1 MHLTDLIEH
10 NTILT
15 STTTS
20 SFITSQHICLENK
33 RPGNYVISTFL
44 SLCSRYVAIC
54 HPMKA
59 HAMSGLKRVVRVI
72 IIIWIMAAIL
82 SVPQTVQYKVV
93 YAVDRRNKTISE
105 SAYCGIG
112 EDSHIERTFEISTFL
127 LFVFPMTL
135 VTVMYTMI
143 AIAIRRSEL
152 IRDGSDASHRER
164 LTGVEIRVQQQARA
178 RRSVLKML
186 GKFRSNISKL
196 KKRDLTFNHFQN
208 FHLWLD

>member
-1 MHLTDLIEH
+1 VEGIWLVSPKVSRD
-10 NTILT
+10 NRRDVKVKWSWNQTIDHKSVFNLY
-15 STTTS
+15 
-20 SFITSQHICLENK
+20 ENK
-33 RPGNYVISTFL
+33 LFDAETYILYF
-44 SLCSRYVAIC
+44 RYVAIC

-72 IIIWIMAAIL
+72 VAIWCLAAVL
-82 SVPQTVQYKVV
+82 SVPQTVQYQVL
-93 YAVDRRNKTISE
+93 YAVDNRNKTIAE

-112 EDSHIERTFEISTFL
+112 EDRHMERTFEISTFL

-143 AIAIRRSEL
+143 ALAIRRSEL

-186 GKFRSNISKL
+186 GKNLYHI
-196 KKRDLTFNHFQN
+196 DLQ
-208 FHLWLD
+208 HLHVL